1 MLKLDKAFLRG
12 SYPPVVTPF
21 RDGKVDFET
30 FVSLVDRQVKGG
42 SHGIVVG
49 GTSGEPSSLTVAERC
64 ELVKAAVQTVARRIP
79 VVAGTGSQSLAET
92 IEITTKAEKFGADAV
107 LVVTPYY
114 IKPPQRGLVQ
124 YFLAVAERIELPL
137 LIYHIPGRTSVA
149 VNAATVAEIAE
160 RTPKLVGIKHASTDL
175 GFVTDLI
182 GRLGEEFRIFCG
194 LESLSLPM
202 MAIGAAGTMNAV
214 GNLDPARVAKLC
226 EAVAENQLEVA
237 RRLHF
242 SLSALNEAIFLDTNP
257 VPLKYMMWRMGL
269 LPSAELR
276 LPLVPLGAEC
286 REQLDAVLFEAD
298 LLKSGCVSMEQPT
311 GS

>member
-49 GTSGEPSSLTVAERC
+49 GTSGEPSSLTVDERC

-137 LIYHIPGRTSVA
+137 A
-149 VNAATVAEIAE
+149 
-160 RTPKLVGIKHASTDL
+160 DL
-175 GFVTDLI
+175 SYSRPD
-182 GRLGEEFRIFCG
+182 FC
-194 LESLSLPM
+194 S
-202 MAIGAAGTMNAV
+202 
-214 GNLDPARVAKLC
+214 C
-226 EAVAENQLEVA
+226 ECVRRS
-237 RRLHF
+237 RRLQNALQN
-242 SLSALNEAIFLDTNP
+242 LSESNT
-257 VPLKYMMWRMGL
+257 PLLTW
-269 LPSAELR
+269 
-276 LPLVPLGAEC
+276 
-286 REQLDAVLFEAD
+286 D
-298 LLKSGCVSMEQPT
+298 L
-311 GS
+311 